1 MQPLCADILPVRLKL
16 PVFFEIIDFL
26 SKFLYSVFRNIK
38 YITIIMEEE
47 LGRAYHLSVIRKRLW
62 YAPWRKKTIGIR
74 FNMFFIPLKQ
84 PAPAIFNKA
93 VRKCGRLKMWGNKGR
108 LGSDWSWHIIFDEK
122 NRIDAFLTEN
132 GGEALPDK
140 VMSEDGEICYA
151 NGNVRNIP
159 QGALKCKKY
168 PYRPLV
174 KADKG

>member
-1 MQPLCADILPVRLKL
+1 MRVPAAEV
-16 PVFFEIIDFL
+16 
-26 SKFLYSVFRNIK
+26 IK
-38 YITIIMEEE
+38 DKSNCRPQSYE
-47 LGRAYHLSVIRKRLW
+47 
-62 YAPWRKKTIGIR
+62 
-74 FNMFFIPLKQ
+74 Q
-84 PAPAIFNKA
+84 KA
-93 VRKCGRLKMWGNKGR
+93 CGCLKMWGNKGR